1 MNQPKRA
8 VCIRNWYRNMG
19 LFKQLFLFFCAIAF
33 LASCGG
39 KKQEGVSV
47 ARVYDKT
54 LSLKDLQ
61 QALPLGLSKKDSA
74 AFAKD
79 FIDQWIKRN
88 LVLKRAESNLT
99 ENQKDVSQQLEDY
112 RVSLLIFAYERE
124 LIRQKLDTTIN
135 PSEIELYYKQN
146 SANFELRSNIIRLK
160 YIKLPIKTPNAD
172 KAKRWF
178 LSKRP
183 DDFKR
188 LEQFVNLYA
197 VNFLLDDSNW
207 LLLDDVIK
215 EIPMGNYSMADFNSN
230 KRFLE
235 LDDKDYHYLV
245 AINGF
250 MVKDSNAPLSFEQE
264 NIRNIILNKRKI
276 KLVEQMQLDAFND
289 AMNENTIE
297 RFDLPK

>member
-1 MNQPKRA
+1 
-8 VCIRNWYRNMG
+8 V
-19 LFKQLFLFFCAIAF
+19 
-33 LASCGG
+33 
-39 KKQEGVSV
+39 
-47 ARVYDKT
+47 
-54 LSLKDLQ
+54 
-61 QALPLGLSKKDSA
+61 
-74 AFAKD
+74 
-79 FIDQWIKRN
+79 
-88 LVLKRAESNLT
+88 VLKRAESNLT

-135 PSEIELYYKQN
+135 PAEIESYYKQN

-160 YIKLPIKTPNAD
+160 YIKLPIKTPNSD

-178 LSKRP
+178 ISTRP
-183 DDFKR
+183 DDLKR

-207 LLLDDVIK
+207 LLLEDVIK
-215 EIPMGNYSMADFNSN
+215 EIPMGNYSVADFNSN

-235 LDDKDYHYLV
+235 FDDKDYHYLV

-250 MVKDSNAPLSFEQE
+250 MVKDSNAPLSFEKD

-276 KLVEQMQLDAFND
+276 KLVEQMQLDAFKD

>member
-1 MNQPKRA
+1 
-8 VCIRNWYRNMG
+8 
-19 LFKQLFLFFCAIAF
+19 LFFCVIIF
-33 LASCGG
+33 LSSCGG
-39 KKQEGVSV
+39 NNQEGNPV

-54 LSLKDLQ
+54 LSLKELQ
-61 QALPLGLSKKDSA
+61 QALPIGLSKKDSA
-74 AFAKD
+74 AFSKD

-88 LVLKRAESNLT
+88 VVLKRAESNLT

-207 LLLDDVIK
+207 LLLEDVIK
-215 EIPMGNYSMADFNSN
+215 EIPMGNYSIAEFNSN

-250 MVKDSNAPLSFEQE
+250 MVKDSNAPLSFEKE

-297 RFDLPK
+297 RFDLPNK

>member
-1 MNQPKRA
+1 
-8 VCIRNWYRNMG
+8 MG
-19 LFKQLFLFFCAIAF
+19 VFKQLFLFFCIMVF
-33 LASCGG
+33 LISCGG
-39 KKQEGVSV
+39 NNQEGISV

-54 LSLKDLQ
+54 LSLKELQ
-61 QALPLGLSKKDSA
+61 QALPIGLSKKDSI

-88 LVLKRAESNLT
+88 VVLKRAESNLT

-135 PSEIELYYKQN
+135 PAEIESYYKQN

-178 LSKRP
+178 VSKRP

-207 LLLDDVIK
+207 LLLEDVIK
-215 EIPMGNYSMADFNSN
+215 EIPMGNYSMTDFNSN

-250 MVKDSNAPLSFEQE
+250 MVKDSNAPLSFEKD

-276 KLVEQMQLDAFND
+276 KLVEQMQLDALND

-297 RFDLPK
+297 RSDLPK

>member
-1 MNQPKRA
+1 M
-8 VCIRNWYRNMG
+8 VF
-19 LFKQLFLFFCAIAF
+19 FKQLFLFFAVMVIFSSCSGD
-33 LASCGG
+33 ASQG
-39 KKQEGVSV
+39 KIV

-54 LSLKDLQ
+54 LTRKELQ
-61 QALPLGLSKKDSA
+61 QALPFGLSKQDSTS
-74 AFAKD
+74 FAKD
-79 FIDQWIKRN
+79 FIDQWIKKN
-88 LVLKRAESNLT
+88 IVLKRAENNLT

-112 RVSLLIFAYERE
+112 RISLLIFAYERE
-124 LIRQKLDTTIN
+124 LIRQKLDTSISAT
-135 PSEIELYYKQN
+135 EIETFYKQN

-160 YIKLPIKTPNAD
+160 YIKLPIKTPNSD

-178 LSKRP
+178 ISKRP
-183 DDFKR
+183 DDLKR

-215 EIPMGNYSMADFNSN
+215 EIPMGNYTIVDFNSN

-250 MVKDSNAPLSFEQE
+250 MVKDSNAPLSFEKE

-289 AMNENTIE
+289 AMNENNIE

>member
-1 MNQPKRA
+1 
-8 VCIRNWYRNMG
+8 MG
-19 LFKQLFLFFCAIAF
+19 VFKQLFLFFCVIVF
-33 LASCGG
+33 LSSCGG
-39 KKQEGVSV
+39 NNQEGISV

-54 LSLKDLQ
+54 LSLKELQ
-61 QALPLGLSKKDSA
+61 QALPSGLSKKDST

-88 LVLKRAESNLT
+88 VVLKRAESNLT

-135 PSEIELYYKQN
+135 PAEIESYYKQN

-207 LLLDDVIK
+207 LLLEDVIK
-215 EIPMGNYSMADFNSN
+215 EIPMGNYSMGDFNSN

-235 LDDKDYHYLV
+235 FDDKDYHYLV

-250 MVKDSNAPLSFEQE
+250 MVKDSNAPLSFEKD

-276 KLVEQMQLDAFND
+276 KLVEQMQLDAFKD

>member
-1 MNQPKRA
+1 MSF
-8 VCIRNWYRNMG
+8 
-19 LFKQLFLFFCAIAF
+19 FKQLFLLFCVIVF
-33 LASCGG
+33 LSSCGG
-39 KKQEGVSV
+39 NSQEGISV

-54 LSLKDLQ
+54 LSLKELQ
-61 QALPLGLSKKDSA
+61 QALPLGLSKKDSTS
-74 AFAKD
+74 FAKD

-178 LSKRP
+178 LSNRP

-207 LLLDDVIK
+207 LLLEDVIK
-215 EIPMGNYSMADFNSN
+215 EIPMGNYSISDFNSN
-230 KRFLE
+230 KRFLD

-245 AINGF
+245 VINGF
-250 MVKDSNAPLSFEQE
+250 MVKDSNAPLSFEKE

-276 KLVEQMQLDAFND
+276 KLVEQMQLDALND

>member
-1 MNQPKRA
+1 M
-8 VCIRNWYRNMG
+8 VF
-19 LFKQLFLFFCAIAF
+19 FKQLFLFFCVIVF
-33 LASCGG
+33 LTSCGG
-39 KKQEGVSV
+39 NNQEGISV

-54 LSLKDLQ
+54 LSLKELQ
-61 QALPLGLSKKDSA
+61 QALPIGLSKKDSA
-74 AFAKD
+74 SFAKD

-88 LVLKRAESNLT
+88 VVLKRAESNLT

-112 RVSLLIFAYERE
+112 RISLLIFAYERE

-135 PSEIELYYKQN
+135 PAEIETYYKQN

-178 LSKRP
+178 VSKRP

-197 VNFLLDDSNW
+197 VNFLLDDTNW
-207 LLLDDVIK
+207 LLLEDVIK
-215 EIPMGNYSMADFNSN
+215 EIPMENYSINEFNAN
-230 KRFLE
+230 NRFLE
-235 LDDKDYHYLV
+235 FDDKDYHYLV

-250 MVKDSNAPLSFEQE
+250 MVKDSNAPLSFEKD

>member
-1 MNQPKRA
+1 
-8 VCIRNWYRNMG
+8 MG
-19 LFKQLFLFFCAIAF
+19 FKQLFLFFCVIVF

-39 KKQEGVSV
+39 NNQEGISV

-54 LSLKDLQ
+54 LSLKELQ
-61 QALPLGLSKKDSA
+61 QALPIGISKKDST

-124 LIRQKLDTTIN
+124 LIRQKLDTTIS

-207 LLLDDVIK
+207 LLLEDVIK
-215 EIPMGNYSMADFNSN
+215 EIPMGNYSMNDFNSN

>member
-1 MNQPKRA
+1 
-8 VCIRNWYRNMG
+8 MG
-19 LFKQLFLFFCAIAF
+19 VFKQLFLFFCIMVF
-33 LASCGG
+33 LISCGG
-39 KKQEGVSV
+39 NNQEGISV

-54 LSLKDLQ
+54 LSLKELQ
-61 QALPLGLSKKDSA
+61 QALPIGLSKKDSV

-88 LVLKRAESNLT
+88 VVLKRAESNLT

-135 PSEIELYYKQN
+135 PAEIESYYKQN

-178 LSKRP
+178 VSQRP

-207 LLLDDVIK
+207 LLLEDVIK

-245 AINGF
+245 SINGF
-250 MVKDSNAPLSFEQE
+250 MVKDSNAPLSFEKD

-276 KLVEQMQLDAFND
+276 KLVEQMQLDALND

-297 RFDLPK
+297 RSDLPK

>member
-1 MNQPKRA
+1 M
-8 VCIRNWYRNMG
+8 V
-19 LFKQLFLFFCAIAF
+19 FLI
-33 LASCGG
+33 SCGG
-39 KKQEGVSV
+39 NNQEGISV

-54 LSLKDLQ
+54 LSLKELQ
-61 QALPLGLSKKDSA
+61 QALPIGLSKKDSV

-88 LVLKRAESNLT
+88 VVLKRAESNLT

-135 PSEIELYYKQN
+135 PAEIESYYKQN

-178 LSKRP
+178 VSQRP

-207 LLLDDVIK
+207 LLLEDVIK

-245 AINGF
+245 SINGF
-250 MVKDSNAPLSFEQE
+250 MVKDSNAPLSFEKD

-276 KLVEQMQLDAFND
+276 KLVEQMQLDALND

-297 RFDLPK
+297 RSDLPK

>member
-1 MNQPKRA
+1 
-8 VCIRNWYRNMG
+8 MG
-19 LFKQLFLFFCAIAF
+19 FKQLFLFFSFIVF

-39 KKQEGVSV
+39 NNHEGISV

-54 LSLKDLQ
+54 LSLKELQ
-61 QALPLGLSKKDSA
+61 QALPIGLSTKDSTS
-74 AFAKD
+74 FAKD

-88 LVLKRAESNLT
+88 VVLKRAESNLT

-124 LIRQKLDTTIN
+124 LIRQKLDTTIS

-207 LLLDDVIK
+207 LLLEDVIK
-215 EIPMGNYSMADFNSN
+215 EIPMGNYSLGDFNSN

-250 MVKDSNAPLSFEQE
+250 MVKDSNAPLSFEID

-276 KLVEQMQLDAFND
+276 KLVEQMQLDAFKD
-289 AMNENTIE
+289 AMNDNTIE

>member
-1 MNQPKRA
+1 M
-8 VCIRNWYRNMG
+8 VF
-19 LFKQLFLFFCAIAF
+19 FKQLFFSFCVIVF
-33 LASCGG
+33 LTSCGG
-39 KKQEGVSV
+39 NNQEGISV

-54 LSLKDLQ
+54 LSLKELQ
-61 QALPLGLSKKDSA
+61 QALPLGLSKKDST

-112 RVSLLIFAYERE
+112 RISLLIFAYERE

-146 SANFELRSNIIRLK
+146 SANFELRSYIIRLK

-207 LLLDDVIK
+207 LLLEDVIK
-215 EIPMGNYSMADFNSN
+215 EIPMGNYSIADFNSN

-250 MVKDSNAPLSFEQE
+250 MVKDSNAPLSFEKE

-276 KLVEQMQLDAFND
+276 KLVEQMQLDALKD

-297 RFDLPK
+297 RFDLPNK

>member
-1 MNQPKRA
+1 
-8 VCIRNWYRNMG
+8 MG
-19 LFKQLFLFFCAIAF
+19 LFKQLFLFFCVIAF

-39 KKQEGVSV
+39 KNQEGITI

-54 LSLKDLQ
+54 LSLKELQ
-61 QALPLGLSKKDSA
+61 QALPLGLSPKDSTA
-74 AFAKD
+74 LAKD

-178 LSKRP
+178 LSTMP

-215 EIPMGNYSMADFNSN
+215 EIPIGDYSIADFNSN

-245 AINGF
+245 SINGF

>member
-1 MNQPKRA
+1 M
-8 VCIRNWYRNMG
+8 VF
-19 LFKQLFLFFCAIAF
+19 FKQLFLFFCVIVF
-33 LASCGG
+33 LTSCGG
-39 KKQEGVSV
+39 KNQEGISV

-54 LSLKDLQ
+54 LSLKELQ
-61 QALPLGLSKKDSA
+61 QALPIGLSKKDSA
-74 AFAKD
+74 SFAKD

-88 LVLKRAESNLT
+88 VVLKRAESNLT

-112 RVSLLIFAYERE
+112 RISLLIFAYERE

-135 PSEIELYYKQN
+135 PAEIEAYYKQN

-172 KAKRWF
+172 NAKRWF
-178 LSKRP
+178 VSKRP

-197 VNFLLDDSNW
+197 VNFLLDDTNW

-230 KRFLE
+230 NRFLE

-250 MVKDSNAPLSFEQE
+250 MVKDSNAPLSFEKD

>member
-1 MNQPKRA
+1 M
-8 VCIRNWYRNMG
+8 VF
-19 LFKQLFLFFCAIAF
+19 FKQLFLFFCVIVF
-33 LASCGG
+33 LTSCGG
-39 KKQEGVSV
+39 KNQEGISV

-54 LSLKDLQ
+54 LSLKELQ
-61 QALPLGLSKKDSA
+61 QALPIGLSKKDSA
-74 AFAKD
+74 SFAKD

-88 LVLKRAESNLT
+88 VVLKRAESNLT

-112 RVSLLIFAYERE
+112 RISLLIFAYERE

-135 PSEIELYYKQN
+135 PAEIEAYYKQN

-172 KAKRWF
+172 NAKRWF
-178 LSKRP
+178 VSKRS

-197 VNFLLDDSNW
+197 VNFLLDDTNW

-230 KRFLE
+230 NRFLE

-250 MVKDSNAPLSFEQE
+250 MVKDSNAPLSFEKD

>member
-1 MNQPKRA
+1 M
-8 VCIRNWYRNMG
+8 VF
-19 LFKQLFLFFCAIAF
+19 FKQLFFSLCVIVL

-39 KKQEGVSV
+39 NNQEGISV

-54 LSLKDLQ
+54 LSLKELQ
-61 QALPLGLSKKDSA
+61 QALPIGLSKKDSTS
-74 AFAKD
+74 FAKD

-88 LVLKRAESNLT
+88 VVLKRAESNLT

-124 LIRQKLDTTIN
+124 LIRQKLDTTIS

-178 LSKRP
+178 LSQRP

-207 LLLDDVIK
+207 LLLEDVIK
-215 EIPMGNYSMADFNSN
+215 EIPMGNYSMGDFNSN

-250 MVKDSNAPLSFEQE
+250 MVKDSNAPLSFEKD

-276 KLVEQMQLDAFND
+276 KLVEQMQLDAFKD
-289 AMNENTIE
+289 AMNEKTIE

>member
-1 MNQPKRA
+1 
-8 VCIRNWYRNMG
+8 MG
-19 LFKQLFLFFCAIAF
+19 LFKQLFLFFCFITF
-33 LASCGG
+33 LSSCGG
-39 KKQEGVSV
+39 KNQEGISV

-54 LSLKDLQ
+54 LSLKELQ
-61 QALPLGLSKKDSA
+61 QALPIGLSKKDST

-146 SANFELRSNIIRLK
+146 SSNFELRSNIIRLK
-160 YIKLPIKTPNAD
+160 YIKLPIKIPNAD

-178 LSKRP
+178 ISQRP

-207 LLLDDVIK
+207 LLLEDVIK
-215 EIPMGNYSMADFNSN
+215 EIPMGDYSIADFNSN

-250 MVKDSNAPLSFEQE
+250 MVKDSNAPLSFEKE

-276 KLVEQMQLDAFND
+276 KLVEQMQLDALKD

>member
-1 MNQPKRA
+1 
-8 VCIRNWYRNMG
+8 MG
-19 LFKQLFLFFCAIAF
+19 VFKQLFLFFCIMVF
-33 LASCGG
+33 LISCGG
-39 KKQEGVSV
+39 NNQEGISV

-54 LSLKDLQ
+54 LSLKELQ
-61 QALPLGLSKKDSA
+61 QALPAGLSKKDSA
-74 AFAKD
+74 SFAKD

-88 LVLKRAESNLT
+88 VVLKRAESNLT

-135 PSEIELYYKQN
+135 PAEIESYYKQN

-207 LLLDDVIK
+207 LLLEDVIK

-250 MVKDSNAPLSFEQE
+250 MVKDSNAPLSFEKD

-289 AMNENTIE
+289 ATNENTIE
-297 RFDLPK
+297 RFDLPQ

>member
-1 MNQPKRA
+1 M
-8 VCIRNWYRNMG
+8 VF
-19 LFKQLFLFFCAIAF
+19 FKQLFFLFCVLVF

-39 KKQEGVSV
+39 KTQEGISV

-54 LSLKDLQ
+54 LSLKELQ
-61 QALPLGLSKKDSA
+61 QALPVGLSKKDSA
-74 AFAKD
+74 SFAKD

-88 LVLKRAESNLT
+88 VVLKRAESNLT

-135 PSEIELYYKQN
+135 PAEIESYYKQN

-207 LLLDDVIK
+207 LLLEDVIK

-250 MVKDSNAPLSFEQE
+250 MVKDSNAPLSFEKD

-289 AMNENTIE
+289 ATNENTIE
-297 RFDLPK
+297 RFDLLK